1 MYRKPVEMCRRVMKD
16 YPNTKYAQE
25 AQMLLR
31 NVPKE
36 YRQQYNLTD
45 EELGL

>member
-1 MYRKPVEMCRRVMKD
+1 MKN

-36 YRQQYNLTD
+36 HRQQYNLTD